1 MEMIDPFRSAVCE
14 VGGSFLNRWMGS
26 AGHRGGLGIKKGS
39 PRRNWTMSSLVPMSS
54 LPSDSLFYPG
64 ETSGAASDPVF
75 HNDSE
80 GRSDVVLFH
89 GSASLDSLLVR
100 IRSLEHKVCR
110 NDTRG
115 CPG

>member
-1 MEMIDPFRSAVCE
+1 
-14 VGGSFLNRWMGS
+14 
-26 AGHRGGLGIKKGS
+26 
-39 PRRNWTMSSLVPMSS
+39 MSSLVPMSS

-75 HNDSE
+75 RDDSE

-89 GSASLDSLLVR
+89 GSASLDSLLVH
-100 IRSLEHKVCR
+100 IRSLEHKVCH

-115 CPG
+115 RPG